1 MKTKAVIINEYG
13 GKEVLTEGEVT
24 LPELGTHQVMVRT
37 KATSVNPID
46 WKLREGYLQQKLD
59 WEFPII
65 LGWDVAGVIEAVGSE
80 VSNWQVGDEVFARPE
95 TTRFGTYAQFTI
107 VDDHLLAKKPVH
119 ITFEEAA
126 AVPLAGLTA
135 YQALFDHGQLKKG
148 EQVLIHAGAGGVGS
162 YAIQLAKQAGA
173 FVYTTASLK
182 NHELLYKL
190 GADQVIDY
198 RTTNLQELLT
208 DIDLVLDTIG
218 GDTQEESF
226 PILKEGSGRLISV
239 LQEPDQEL
247 AKTKQVTAKSM
258 WLEPNGEQLAILADL
273 FEQKKIKSIIAQSFP
288 LTASG
293 VYQAHELS
301 ESHHAVGKIVIS
313 SET

>member
-24 LPELGTHQVMVRT
+24 LPELGAHQVMVRT

-162 YAIQLAKQAGA
+162 YAVQLAKQAGA

-198 RTTNLQELLT
+198 RTINLQELLT

-273 FEQKKIKSIIAQSFP
+273 LEQKKIRSVIAQSFP
-288 LTASG
+288 LTESG
-293 VYQAHELS
+293 IYQAHELS
-301 ESHHAVGKIVIS
+301 EGHHAVGKIVIS